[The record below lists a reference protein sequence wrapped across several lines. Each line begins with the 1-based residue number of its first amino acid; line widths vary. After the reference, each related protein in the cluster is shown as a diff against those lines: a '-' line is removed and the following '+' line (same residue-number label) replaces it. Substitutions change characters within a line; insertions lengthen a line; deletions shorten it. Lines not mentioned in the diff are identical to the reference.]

1 MIGDQDGSRDVRS
14 EYARHRRRVRV
25 GQVLLALAAIMAAVH
40 LVAHLTS
47 SPSGSVDLL
56 AGYPMAAMLFLV
68 GAVLAGR
75 ADPTRG

>member
-1 MIGDQDGSRDVRS
+1 MGDRDHARDVRS

-25 GQVLLALAAIMAAVH
+25 GQVLLGAAAFMAAVH

-47 SPSGSVDLL
+47 SPSGTVDLL
-56 AGYPMAAMLFLV
+56 AGYPMAAVLFLV

-75 ADPTRG
+75 ADPTRR